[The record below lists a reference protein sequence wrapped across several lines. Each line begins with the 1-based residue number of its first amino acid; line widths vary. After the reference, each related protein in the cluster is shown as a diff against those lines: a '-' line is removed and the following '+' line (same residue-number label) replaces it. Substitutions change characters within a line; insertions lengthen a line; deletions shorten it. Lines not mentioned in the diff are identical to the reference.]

1 MKDEEIRA
9 CLARCLVAAR
19 DDLGAWGELVRKSVT
34 RAQEELDAM
43 QKAISGDHSQLVA
56 HLKEIEWAGEIQGDE
71 CCPACGKR
79 ESDWTAG
86 TGRIERRVHES
97 DCWLA
102 RAIGGDNA

>member
-9 CLARCLVAAR
+9 CLARCLVVAR
-19 DDLGAWGELVRKSVT
+19 DDRGAWGELVRKSVA

-43 QKAISGDHSQLVA
+43 QKVIDGDHSRLVA

-79 ESDWTAG
+79 ERDWTTG
-86 TGRIERRVHES
+86 TGTIELRIHAR
-97 DCWLA
+97 DCWLT
-102 RAIGGDNA
+102 RAIGGDHA